1 MPVTGAFPYEL
12 NNVLGGAARCLWA
25 PISASIP
32 VGPKDIFSQV
42 FPYNPQGGAY
52 IAADAVIGATTL
64 TVNDGSTL
72 PSGATTYSVVAS
84 TGATITVSQTSRT
97 TNTLTVT
104 ATSAAITS
112 GAFIY
117 TASAWHDFGATRD
130 AFSYNRDISVGQF
143 NIQQT
148 QAAILEEVTEFT
160 RTAQVSLAELSPE
173 NLAIMEEG
181 SKGLNVTAATGT
193 SAYEGVQ
200 YGTIENL
207 TQKRFAFVA
216 RKNPAL
222 GVVTEPGG
230 RTRGRFVVG
239 LGYRSQLSADNV
251 QVGFARGE
259 LAAAQVT
266 FKFYPETAGS
276 LTSGTEYGVHWIER
290 AGTIA

>member
-12 NNVLGGAARCLWA
+12 NNVLGGAARVLWA
-25 PISASIP
+25 PIGASVP
-32 VGPKDIFSQV
+32 TGPKDIFSQV

-52 IAADAVIGATTL
+52 IAADADQRRDDAHRQRRVDAAVGRDDL
-64 TVNDGSTL
+64 HRRRR
-72 PSGATTYSVVAS
+72 

-104 ATSAAITS
+104 ATSAAITA

-117 TASAWHDFGATRD
+117 TATAWHDFGATRD

-181 SKGLNVTAATGT
+181 VKGLNVTAASGT
-193 SAYEGVQ
+193 SAFEGVQ
-200 YGTIENL
+200 YGTIEAL
-207 TQKRFAFVA
+207 TQRRCAFVA